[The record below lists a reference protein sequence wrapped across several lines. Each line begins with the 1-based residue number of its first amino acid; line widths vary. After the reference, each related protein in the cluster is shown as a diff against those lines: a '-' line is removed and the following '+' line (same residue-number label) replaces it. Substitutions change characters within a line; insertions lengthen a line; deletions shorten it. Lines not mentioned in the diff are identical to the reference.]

1 MRSKRYTSNTAFL
14 DLLFNV
20 LLGFV
25 VLFVIALLM
34 INPITKKNDIPTK
47 AEFMIIVEWP
57 WDKNVDVDTWVRGP
71 DDRDAVGF
79 RRREN
84 HLLHLD
90 RDDLGNPSD
99 SRIVN
104 GEVVLNKSN
113 REVVTVRGIAPGDY
127 FINLHLY
134 NNYSSSDSPVTVT
147 VTVADVNP
155 YIEHYVLTVEMGT
168 KGQIEMMPAF
178 TVNEEGEITNVFTS
192 DVLTVPVGSNAQLEN
207 SPGPPGNTNLIEGE
221 QP

>member
-57 WDKNVDVDTWVRGP
+57 WDINADVDTWVRGP
-71 DDRDAVGF
+71 GDETSIGF

-84 HLLHLD
+84 QLLHLD

-99 SRIVN
+99 TMKVN
-104 GEVVLNKSN
+104 GEIIVNKIN
-113 REVVTVRGIAPGDY
+113 REVVTVRGIAQGDY

-134 NNYSSSDSPVTVT
+134 SNAAKANVPVTI
-147 VTVADVNP
+147 TVADINP
-155 YIEHYVLTVEMGT
+155 YIEHYIKIVDLKEH
-168 KGQIEMMPAF
+168 GQIEMLPAF
-178 TVNEEGEITNVFTS
+178 TINDKGELTHVFAS
-192 DVLTVPVGSNAQLEN
+192 DLITVPTMTKRDRDNESGM
-207 SPGPPGNTNLIEGE
+207 NLQESDE
-221 QP
+221 

>member
-1 MRSKRYTSNTAFL
+1 
-14 DLLFNV
+14 
-20 LLGFV
+20 
-25 VLFVIALLM
+25 M

-57 WDKNVDVDTWVRGP
+57 WDVNADIDTWVRGP
-71 DDRDAVGF
+71 DDREAVGF

-84 HLLHLD
+84 HILHLD

-113 REVVTVRGIAPGDY
+113 REVVTLRGIAPGDY

-134 NNYSSSDSPVTVT
+134 NNYAHPGPITVT

-155 YIEHYVLTVEMGT
+155 YTEHYVLTVEMDT
-168 KGQIEMMPAF
+168 KGQVEMMPAF
-178 TVNEEGEITNVFTS
+178 TVNEEGEITNIFTS